1 MTLGCRVRVR
11 PRKGLLPNTAS
22 SSAEPEQEPNED
34 LEVDEGE
41 EHEHLEEF
49 EAEIEAM
56 LTEGDD
62 DKRN

>member
-1 MTLGCRVRVR
+1 MRGAGE
-11 PRKGLLPNTAS
+11 PRAPERLP
-22 SSAEPEQEPNED
+22 
-34 LEVDEGE
+34 LGE
-41 EHEHLEEF
+41 EHEQLEEF